1 MDNVLII
8 ETERSKIAECCRNM
22 IFLLYFLLA
31 VKKLGDDKAT
41 QADLCQ
47 LYDFSLNKYLR
58 IQLMFLLYELLPT
71 NSKASEN
78 TGQTKE

>member
-1 MDNVLII
+1 MGNVLII

-47 LYDFSLNKYLR
+47 
-58 IQLMFLLYELLPT
+58 
-71 NSKASEN
+71 
-78 TGQTKE
+78 